1 MNRSTSILVF
11 PVIHEYSIMVV
22 LSALFAWLAYA
33 KMSDSSNRK
42 MLISLSLIDIIIGL
56 LVGQVFPDPDR
67 ISDIGISILIPSFI
81 MNLFFIWKIYQ
92 SEEDLD
98 VDD

>member
-1 MNRSTSILVF
+1 MNRSTSILYLCLSALGGFLVF

-22 LSALFAWLAYA
+22 LSVLFAWLAYA

-67 ISDIGISILIPSFI
+67 ISDIGISILIPSCS
-81 MNLFFIWKIYQ
+81 L
-92 SEEDLD
+92 
-98 VDD
+98 